1 MDRDELDQK
10 IRRRRPGEGT
20 LRRGTQLG
28 RDAEAG
34 PVGYAPF
41 APEPED
47 AMAVREPDAEQPA
60 ANIDNTPA
68 DFDRSV
74 PPTPQ
79 EFQEPPPYGPPPD
92 VPQAFE
98 QQAYEQQA
106 YAQPAYPQQA
116 YEEPVDQAPY
126 GAPEDAYPYPAAA
139 SGPGGG
145 RRGGGS
151 SALPII
157 GFIVLCVLALGV
169 GAVLAGVLGGN
180 GGVADRTATPSAS
193 ESAAAS
199 LEPSAESSGSTP
211 EQSSATPE
219 PTDGPITFADGAIL
233 SIQPC
238 GSGEYKDDAVGH
250 PDQDACKGDGSAVS
264 GDEAWAFVVFAHAS
278 GSDSFTVTLRL
289 DDDVVNEQE
298 FALDS
303 VLDNCG
309 TTCSGLIYG
318 AHYVDLPEGKYT
330 LTLRR
335 NGDFAD
341 SASFSVEG

>member
-10 IRRRRPGEGT
+10 IRRRRPGEGA
-20 LRRGTQLG
+20 LRRGTPLDH
-28 RDAEAG
+28 DAQAQ
-34 PVGYAPF
+34 PTGYKPF

-47 AMAVREPDAEQPA
+47 AMAVREPDDEPPA
-60 ANIDNTPA
+60 ANVDNTPA

-74 PPTPQ
+74 PPPPQ
-79 EFQEPPPYGPPPD
+79 QFDEPPPYGPPPD
-92 VPQAFE
+92 APQPYAE
-98 QQAYEQQA
+98 PVYEAPAYEPPAYEQGG
-106 YAQPAYPQQA
+106 
-116 YEEPVDQAPY
+116 DLAPY

-139 SGPGGG
+139 YGAGGG
-145 RRGGGS
+145 RPRGGS

-169 GAVLAGVLGGN
+169 GAVLASMLGGN
-180 GGVADRTATPSAS
+180 GGVGERTATPSARES
-193 ESAAAS
+193 SAAS
-199 LEPSAESSGSTP
+199 VEPSTESSGSTAG
-211 EQSSATPE
+211 QASATPE

-238 GSGEYKDDAVGH
+238 GSDGYKDDAVGH
-250 PDQDACKGDGSAVS
+250 PDQDACRGDGSTVS
-264 GDEAWAFVVFAHAS
+264 GDEAWAFVVFADAS
-278 GSDSFTVTLRL
+278 GSDSLTVTLRL
-289 DDDVVNEQE
+289 NDETVNEQE
-298 FALDS
+298 FVLDS

-318 AHYVDLPEGKYT
+318 SHYVDLPEGKYT

-341 SASFSVEG
+341 SATFTVEG